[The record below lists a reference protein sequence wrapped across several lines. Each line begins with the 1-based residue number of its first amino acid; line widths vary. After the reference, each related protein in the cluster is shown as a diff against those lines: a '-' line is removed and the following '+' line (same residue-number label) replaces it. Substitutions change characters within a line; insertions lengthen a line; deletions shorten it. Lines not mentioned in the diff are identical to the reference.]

1 MKNTQIKTG
10 FTKTL
15 MNNKRVQNKMN
26 KILPYNFNALQTTK
40 FIPLKY
46 DLKNINPNTGI
57 ILLSNNEMIIKD
69 KLCSIKDNKATIKA
83 LNSDNKE
90 SYKIIVKL
98 LSSEIKTLKNSSQV
112 YKNAS
117 NKILIRLINT
127 RYDSKDKA
135 IQTVLYFMENK
146 INLDYSF
153 SINQLHNIKKLNIKK
168 LISKTFLNDHDKSE
182 IENKIKE
189 INKTIAINKANKLI
203 GDNRAEQAE
212 ACNDDKPKPVNLL
225 DININPK
232 SVNKTA

>member
-1 MKNTQIKTG
+1 MKNTQTKTG
-10 FTKTL
+10 LTKTFTKTL

-40 FIPLKY
+40 FISLKY

-69 KLCSIKDNKATIKA
+69 KLCSIKDNKAIIKT

-203 GDNRAEQAE
+203 GDTN
-212 ACNDDKPKPVNLL
+212 KPKPVNLL

-232 SVNKTA
+232 PVNKTA